1 MLLSGGRSTLFA
13 FSSKDEDLALPV
25 SGRDPLGTQ
34 VVWQRRA
41 RDLVPALTAAS
52 REPAGF
58 QLLLV
63 AFAWWPEFATRFK
76 RPPKDLRNYFL
87 LVEQALARAC
97 KMCGHEW
104 PLPGSRRLHDS
115 SMQGVWFGLD
125 ARRDFLLDS
134 PLANGTWGL
143 YRGPAASAGLIG
155 SSGELDPKRAAAVRD
170 ASEVLRRLFA
180 EIAQALRDPNAQRV
194 AFERKSPTVER
205 LAQLIV
211 DPPQKKD
218 IRAALVRPK
227 LTPLTGKLANLLS
240 ERDDEPL
247 DDFVARA
254 RQALPEFAAVLRA
267 VEDCERYL
275 ACMDVAF
282 ERLVAHPGLRRDELA
297 VALKVNI
304 TALRASRARFRASGA
319 YDGLAQQRHAN
330 LATAPLDSARALT
343 DFLVAY
349 HGEVSLARRTAPL
362 VQWGDSGRLESVL
375 AAGDTNA
382 DDEALDARTAWR
394 NTYYLDALRHLAL
407 RTQKERR

>member
-1 MLLSGGRSTLFA
+1 MFA
-13 FSSKDEDLALPV
+13 FSSEDEDLALPV

-58 QLLLV
+58 QLLLI
-63 AFAWWPEFATRFK
+63 ALAWWPQFATRFG

-87 LVEQALARAC
+87 LVEQAFARAC
-97 KMCGHEW
+97 KMCGQAW

-115 SMQGVWFGLD
+115 STRGVWFGLD

-155 SSGELDPKRAAAVRD
+155 DAGELDPKRAAAVRG
-170 ASEVLRRLFA
+170 ASEVLSRLFA
-180 EIAQALRDPNAQRV
+180 DIAQALRYPTAQKL
-194 AFERKSPTVER
+194 AFERKSSNVEK
-205 LAQLIV
+205 LAKLV
-211 DPPQKKD
+211 ADLPQKKD

-227 LTPLTGKLANLLS
+227 STPLTGKLADLLS
-240 ERDDEPL
+240 ERDDESL
-247 DDFVARA
+247 DVFLARA

-267 VEDCERYL
+267 VEDCEPYL
-275 ACMDVAF
+275 ACMDAAF
-282 ERLVAHPGLRRDELA
+282 ERLAAHPGLRRDELA
-297 VALKVNI
+297 AALKVNMP
-304 TALRASRARFRASGA
+304 ALRASRARFRASGT
-319 YDGLAQQRHAN
+319 YDGLAQQRHGN
-330 LATAPLDSARALT
+330 LAAAPLDSARALT
-343 DFLVAY
+343 DFLVGY
-349 HGEVSLARRTAPL
+349 HSEVSLARRTAPL
-362 VQWGDSGRLESVL
+362 VHWGDSGRLESML
-375 AAGDTNA
+375 SAGDQDV